1 MNKVKLLLSASVAVA
16 AFGLVACGEDGSS
29 GPDQES
35 FIGESSDGGA
45 SEISSGD
52 VAASSGSVKSSSSQ
66 IAANSSSQ
74 NGPDSSSQT
83 LLSSSGAK
91 SSGDTVEVN
100 CYAVDNYQQVSA
112 VRCDDGSYFASQ
124 ESFGM
129 SLGNLRKENPLFAK
143 NCGAVMMTCVDG
155 PTVVGGQMGSQRVG
169 GCFPAVTCPQKVEY
183 AGNCDELIERCLNSE
198 LPDNGGLNLDFSMT
212 SECYEARNHCPAF
225 SRSSSSQTATSSGDV
240 ESSSSQQNS
249 GCGESAK
256 WLETC
261 FEQPVDDYGEMSN
274 CAMNGESENCIP
286 QYSCSSDKEGLYGAG
301 CRDKGVYV
309 CDGGVWKLT
318 NCALPV
324 LSSSSFAGGASS
336 SSQAI
341 VSSSGTEHYWWQEPC
356 SVEGEQKSE
365 DFGGVTDTYEC
376 VQGEWKIISK
386 NFLNCDPDMDCVVD
400 DWQNACKTNSI
411 VGTACVVDEVDY
423 GHKSIDGCDYFCYD
437 GKWEYLPP
445 PAE

>member
-1 MNKVKLLLSASVAVA
+1 MNKVKLLLSASAAVV
-16 AFGLVACGEDGSS
+16 AFGLVACGDDSSS

-45 SEISSGD
+45 CE
-52 VAASSGSVKSSSSQ
+52 SSSSQ

-100 CYAVDNYQQVSA
+100 CYAIDNYQQVSA

-124 ESFGM
+124 GAFGR
-129 SLGNLRKENPLFAK
+129 SLENLRKENPLFAK

-155 PTVVGGQMGSQRVG
+155 PVVDGGRRVG
-169 GCFPAVTCPQKVEY
+169 GCFPAATCPQKVEY
-183 AGNCDELIERCLNSE
+183 AENCDELIERCLNSE
-198 LPDNGGLNLDFSMT
+198 LPDNGGLSFGFSMT
-212 SECYEARNHCPAF
+212 SECYEAGNHCPPF
-225 SRSSSSQTATSSGDV
+225 SGSSSSQTATSSGDV

-261 FEQPVDDYGEMSN
+261 FEQPVDAPDD
-274 CAMNGESENCIP
+274 IQ
-286 QYSCSSDKEGLYGAG
+286 QYFCSSDKEGLYGAG

-324 LSSSSFAGGASS
+324 LSSSSSVGGATS
-336 SSQAI
+336 SSQAV
-341 VSSSGTEHYWWQEPC
+341 VSSSSAEHYWWQEPC

-386 NFLNCDPDMDCVVD
+386 NFLNCDPDMDCAVE

-411 VGTACVVDEVDY
+411 VGTACVVDEVDF
-423 GHKSIDGCDYFCYD
+423 GHKTIGGCDYFCYD

>member
-1 MNKVKLLLSASVAVA
+1 MNKVKLLLSASAAVV
-16 AFGLVACGEDGSS
+16 AFGLAACGDDGSS

-45 SEISSGD
+45 GEISSGN
-52 VAASSGSVKSSSSQ
+52 VAASSESVESSSSQ
-66 IAANSSSQ
+66 IAANSS
-74 NGPDSSSQT
+74 
-83 LLSSSGAK
+83 
-91 SSGDTVEVN
+91 GDTDEVN
-100 CYAVDNYQQVSA
+100 CYAIDNYQQVSA

-129 SLGNLRKENPLFAK
+129 SLENLRKENPLFAK
-143 NCGAVMMTCVDG
+143 NCGGVMVTCVDG

-169 GCFPAVTCPQKVEY
+169 GCFPAATCPQKVEY
-183 AGNCDELIERCLNSE
+183 AENCDELIERCLNSE
-198 LPDNGGLNLDFSMT
+198 LPDNGGLSFGFSMT
-212 SECYEARNHCPAF
+212 SECYEAGNHCPPF
-225 SRSSSSQTATSSGDV
+225 SGSSSSQTATLSGDA
-240 ESSSSQQNS
+240 ESSSSQQSS

-261 FEQPVDDYGEMSN
+261 FEQPVDAPDD
-274 CAMNGESENCIP
+274 IQ
-286 QYSCSSDKEGLYGAG
+286 QYFCSSDKEGLYGAG

-324 LSSSSFAGGASS
+324 LSSSSSVGVATS
-336 SSQAI
+336 SSQAV
-341 VSSSGTEHYWWQEPC
+341 VSSSSAEHYWWQEAC
-356 SVEGEQKSE
+356 SAEGEQKSE

-445 PAE
+445 PSAQ

>member
-1 MNKVKLLLSASVAVA
+1 MNKVKLLLSASAAVA
-16 AFGLVACGEDGSS
+16 TFGLVACGDDGSS

-45 SEISSGD
+45 GEISSGD
-52 VAASSGSVKSSSSQ
+52 VAASSGSVESSSSQ
-66 IAANSSSQ
+66 IAAISSSQ
-74 NGPDSSSQT
+74 NGPNTSSQT

-100 CYAVDNYQQVSA
+100 CYAIDNYQQVSA

-124 ESFGM
+124 GAFGL
-129 SLGNLRKENPLFAK
+129 SLENLRKENPLFAK

-155 PTVVGGQMGSQRVG
+155 PVVDGGRRVG
-169 GCFPAVTCPQKVEY
+169 GCFPAATCPQKVEY
-183 AGNCDELIERCLNSE
+183 AENCDELIERCLNSE
-198 LPDNGGLNLDFSMT
+198 LPDNGGLSFGFSMT
-212 SECYEARNHCPAF
+212 SECYEAGNHCPPF
-225 SRSSSSQTATSSGDV
+225 SGSSSSQTATSSGDV

-261 FEQPVDDYGEMSN
+261 FEQPVDAPDD
-274 CAMNGESENCIP
+274 IQ
-286 QYSCSSDKEGLYGAG
+286 QYFCSSDKEGLYGAG

-324 LSSSSFAGGASS
+324 LSSSSSVGGATS
-336 SSQAI
+336 SSQAV
-341 VSSSGTEHYWWQEPC
+341 VSSSSAEHYWWQEPC

-386 NFLNCDPDMDCVVD
+386 NFLNCDPDMDCAVE

-411 VGTACVVDEVDY
+411 VGTACVVDEVDF
-423 GHKSIDGCDYFCYD
+423 GHKTIGGCDYFCYD
-437 GKWEYLPP
+437 GKWEYLVP

>member
-1 MNKVKLLLSASVAVA
+1 MNKVKLLLSASAAVA
-16 AFGLVACGEDGSS
+16 TFGLVACGDDGSS

-45 SEISSGD
+45 GEISSGD
-52 VAASSGSVKSSSSQ
+52 VAASSGSVESSSSQ
-66 IAANSSSQ
+66 IAAISSSQ
-74 NGPDSSSQT
+74 NGPNTSSQT
-83 LLSSSGAK
+83 LLSSFGAK

-100 CYAVDNYQQVSA
+100 CYAIDNYQQVSA

-124 ESFGM
+124 GAFGL
-129 SLGNLRKENPLFAK
+129 SLENLRKENPLFAK

-155 PTVVGGQMGSQRVG
+155 PVVDGGRRVG
-169 GCFPAVTCPQKVEY
+169 GCFPAATCPQKVEY
-183 AGNCDELIERCLNSE
+183 AENCDELIERCLNSE
-198 LPDNGGLNLDFSMT
+198 LPDNGGLSFGFSMT
-212 SECYEARNHCPAF
+212 SECYEAGNHCPEF
-225 SRSSSSQTATSSGDV
+225 SRSSSS
-240 ESSSSQQNS
+240 SQQSS

-286 QYSCSSDKEGLYGAG
+286 QFSCSSDMEGMYGTG

-309 CDGGVWKLT
+309 CDRGEWTLT

-324 LSSSSFAGGASS
+324 QSSSSSVGGATS
-336 SSQAI
+336 SSQAV
-341 VSSSGTEHYWWQEPC
+341 VSSSGTEHYWWQELC
-356 SVEGEQKSE
+356 SVEGGQKSE
-365 DFGGVTDTYEC
+365 DFEGVTDTYEC
-376 VQGEWKIISK
+376 VQGEWKIINKQFSD
-386 NFLNCDPDMDCVVD
+386 CAPDMDCVVE
-400 DWQNACKTNSI
+400 DWQNACKTNGV
-411 VGTACVVDEVDY
+411 VGTACVVDEVDF
-423 GHKSIDGCDYFCYD
+423 GHKTVGGCDYFCYD

>member
-1 MNKVKLLLSASVAVA
+1 MNKVKLLLSASAALA
-16 AFGLVACGEDGSS
+16 AFGLVACGEESFS
-29 GPDQES
+29 GPNQES
-35 FIGESSDGGA
+35 FVGESSSSA
-45 SEISSGD
+45 AKSLESLSSGD

-124 ESFGM
+124 GAFGR
-129 SLGNLRKENPLFAK
+129 SLENLRKENPLFAK

-155 PTVVGGQMGSQRVG
+155 PVVDGGRRVG
-169 GCFPAVTCPQKVEY
+169 GCFPVATCPQKVEY
-183 AGNCDELIERCLNSE
+183 AENCDELIERCLNSE
-198 LPDNGGLNLDFSMT
+198 LPDNGGLSFGFSMT
-212 SECYEARNHCPAF
+212 SECYEARNHCPEF
-225 SRSSSSQTATSSGDV
+225 SRSSSS
-240 ESSSSQQNS
+240 SQQSS

-261 FEQPVDDYGEMSN
+261 FEQPIDEEMSN

-286 QYSCSSDKEGLYGAG
+286 QYSCSSDKEGMYGTG

-324 LSSSSFAGGASS
+324 QSSSSSVGGATS
-336 SSQAI
+336 SSQAV
-341 VSSSGTEHYWWQEPC
+341 VSSSGTEHYWWQEPGC
-356 SVEGEQKSE
+356 ADGEQKSE
-365 DFGGVTDTYEC
+365 DFGDAIDTYEC
-376 VQGEWKIISK
+376 VQGEWKLINK
-386 NFLNCDPDMDCVVD
+386 QFPKCAPDMDCVVE

-423 GHKSIDGCDYFCYD
+423 GHKTIGGCDYFCYD
-437 GKWEYLPP
+437 GKWEYLVP

>member
-1 MNKVKLLLSASVAVA
+1 MNKVKLLLSASAAVV
-16 AFGLVACGEDGSS
+16 AFGLVACGDDSSS

-45 SEISSGD
+45 CE
-52 VAASSGSVKSSSSQ
+52 SSSSQ

-83 LLSSSGAK
+83 LMSSSGAN

-100 CYAVDNYQQVSA
+100 CYAIDNYQQVSA

-124 ESFGM
+124 GAFGR
-129 SLGNLRKENPLFAK
+129 SLENLRKENPLFAK

-155 PTVVGGQMGSQRVG
+155 PVVDGGRRVG
-169 GCFPAVTCPQKVEY
+169 GCFPAATCPQKVEY
-183 AGNCDELIERCLNSE
+183 AENCDELIERCLNSE
-198 LPDNGGLNLDFSMT
+198 LPDNGGLSFGFSMT
-212 SECYEARNHCPAF
+212 SECYEAGNHCPPF
-225 SRSSSSQTATSSGDV
+225 SGSSSSQTATSSGDV

-261 FEQPVDDYGEMSN
+261 FEQPVDAPDD
-274 CAMNGESENCIP
+274 IQ
-286 QYSCSSDKEGLYGAG
+286 QYFCSSDKEGLYGTG

-324 LSSSSFAGGASS
+324 LSSSSSVGGATS
-336 SSQAI
+336 SSQAV
-341 VSSSGTEHYWWQEPC
+341 VSSSGTEHYWWQELC

-445 PAE
+445 PSAQ